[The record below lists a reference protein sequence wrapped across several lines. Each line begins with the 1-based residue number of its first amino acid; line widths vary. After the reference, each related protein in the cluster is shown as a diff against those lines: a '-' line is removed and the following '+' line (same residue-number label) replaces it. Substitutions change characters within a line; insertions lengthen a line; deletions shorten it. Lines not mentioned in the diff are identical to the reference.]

1 MAAVTGRSGGTA
13 AADAPDLGV
22 PPKVRH
28 TWRTVG
34 IVAALVAFTAATCWP
49 AIGGIT
55 LDLASLIRN
64 WSNSLPT
71 TTKLLHPNIAF
82 LPRTIAPMTETLAMA
97 VSGAVFAALLSI
109 PLTLWAARAS
119 NPNVVTRQLVRFVVN
134 INRAVPDLVFAIVLV
149 AMVGVGALP
158 GLVTLF
164 LFDLGVVVKLV
175 SEAIDSDQHG
185 YIEAG
190 QAAGG
195 TTAQI
200 NKVTLLPQSW
210 TLYANQWLY
219 SLELNVRISAILGIV
234 GAGGIGRLLD
244 ERRGFY
250 AYSDVSIII
259 LEILVV
265 VILIEF
271 ASNAIRKRL
280 R

>member
-1 MAAVTGRSGGTA
+1 VTTEVTE
-13 AADAPDLGV
+13 LQV
-22 PPKVRH
+22 PPKPRNR
-28 TWRTVG
+28 WRVAA
-34 IVAALVAFTAATCWP
+34 IVAALSVFTVLTCLP
-49 AIGGIT
+49 AIGGVE
-55 LDLASLIRN
+55 LDFAGMVRN
-64 WSNSLPT
+64 WANGAD
-71 TTKLLHPNIAF
+71 KMGELLRPDFSF
-82 LPRTIAPMTETLAMA
+82 LPRTITPMLETLAMA
-97 VSGAVFAALLSI
+97 VAGAALAAAASI
-109 PLTLWAARAS
+109 PITLWAARPS
-119 NPNVVTRQLVRFVVN
+119 NPNPVTRQLVRFIINV
-134 INRAVPDLVFAIVLV
+134 NRAVPDLVFAMVLV
-149 AMVGVGALP
+149 AMVGVGVLP
-158 GLVTLF
+158 GLITLF

-175 SEAIDSDQHG
+175 SEAIEGADHD

-195 TTAQI
+195 TQSQI

-250 AYSDVSIII
+250 AYDDVSVII

-265 VILIEF
+265 VMIIELC
-271 ASNAIRKRL
+271 SNLLRSRL

>member
-1 MAAVTGRSGGTA
+1 MTGPTAPVTA
-13 AADAPDLGV
+13 
-22 PPKVRH
+22 PPKPRH
-28 TWRTVG
+28 TWRTIG
-34 IVAALVAFTAATCWP
+34 IVAALGVFTFLTCWP
-49 AIGGIT
+49 AIGGIEP
-55 LDLASLIRN
+55 DFAALIRN

-71 TTKLLHPNIAF
+71 TKQLLQPDFSF
-82 LPRTIAPMTETLAMA
+82 LPRTISPMTETIAMA
-97 VSGAVFAALLSI
+97 VAGAGFAALVSI
-109 PLTLWAARAS
+109 PITLWAARPS
-119 NPNVVTRQLVRFVVN
+119 NPNTLTRQITRFIVN

-175 SEAIDSDQHG
+175 SEAIDSDDHS

-195 TTAQI
+195 TTTQI

-210 TLYANQWLY
+210 TLFANQWLY

-234 GAGGIGRLLD
+234 GAGGIGRILD

-250 AYSDVSIII
+250 AYDDVSIII

-265 VILIEF
+265 VMLIEF